1 MAAGFHKERRAW
13 FQIKHQIVGTYL
25 SLFLGKL
32 GKFGDRIYYVDGFAG
47 QGRLDDGTEGSALI
61 AAKLAAE
68 PVHKSRQGLLHCIN
82 VEAEPETFENLTKA
96 TAPYRHCVSNLH
108 GTFQDKLPE
117 ILKMIGSNTAFFFID
132 PFGTKGAE
140 ISTLKALGT
149 RSGKTEALVR
159 YDDTRVKRLIMWSAN
174 NLENL
179 EEKHR
184 KVALG
189 LSARVKELTDE
200 EAAEQ
205 VQLESF
211 LGSDSELRDRLIEGY
226 ETEVKRRTNFT
237 FGLNYPIRNPAT
249 GGHRYYLVHF
259 CKFVDGYTHMA
270 NFMAKAERTYQKLL
284 SGERELF
291 EGSPKQQT
299 FFQIDEQL
307 AKQAE
312 STKVSEVAMTVA
324 GIILQKRWENKSIQ
338 LRDVLSEI
346 VSHFKWRA
354 TRVEWTKALRQC
366 ETNGWLTMVGTED
379 GDMIH
384 FAEKI

>member
-1 MAAGFHKERRAW
+1 MASSFHKERKAW

-32 GKFGDRIYYVDGFAG
+32 GKFGDRVYYVDGFAG
-47 QGRLDDGTEGSALI
+47 QGRLEDGTEGSALI

-68 PVHKSRQGLLHCIN
+68 PPQKSRQGLLHCIN
-82 VEAEPETFENLTKA
+82 VEADSETFENLTKA
-96 TAPYRHCVSNLH
+96 TAPYNHCVTNLQ

-117 ILKMIGSNTAFFFID
+117 ILKLIGSQTAFFFID
-132 PFGTKGAE
+132 PFGTQGAE
-140 ISTLKALGT
+140 ISTLKTLGN
-149 RSGKTEALVR
+149 RQGKTEALVR

-174 NLENL
+174 NLDNL

-184 KVALG
+184 KVAVG
-189 LSARVKELTDE
+189 LSARVKQLTDE

-205 VQLESF
+205 VLRESL
-211 LGSDSELRDRLIEGY
+211 LGSDSEMRDRLIEGY
-226 ETEVKRRTNFT
+226 EAEVKRQTSFT

-259 CKFVDGYTHMA
+259 CKFADGYTHMA

-284 SGERELF
+284 SGDAGLF
-291 EGSPKQQT
+291 GGTPKQQT

-312 STKVSEVAMTVA
+312 AEKVSDITMEVPA
-324 GIILQKRWENKSIQ
+324 IILHKRWENKSVQ
-338 LRDVLSEI
+338 LRDLLGEI
-346 VSHFKWRA
+346 VNSFKWRT
-354 TRVEWTKALRQC
+354 TRHEWIKALRQC
-366 ETNGWLTMVGTED
+366 EANGWLSLSGTED
-379 GDMIH
+379 GDMVH

>member
-1 MAAGFHKERRAW
+1 MGFHKERRAW

-32 GKFGDRIYYVDGFAG
+32 GKFGDRVYYVDGFAG

-68 PVHKSRQGLLHCIN
+68 PVQKSRQGLLHCIN
-82 VEAEPETFENLTKA
+82 VEAEAETFQNLKKS
-96 TAPYRHCVSNLH
+96 TAPYAHWVTNLH
-108 GTFQDKLPE
+108 GTFQEKLPE
-117 ILKMIGSNTAFFFID
+117 ILKLIGTHTAFFFID
-132 PFGTKGAE
+132 PFGTRGAE
-140 ISTLKALGT
+140 ISTLKELGN
-149 RSGKTEALVR
+149 RVGKTEALVR

-184 KVALG
+184 KVALA

-200 EAAEQ
+200 EAAEK
-205 VQLESF
+205 VQEEAL

-226 ETEVKRRTNFT
+226 ETEVKRKTKFT

-270 NFMAKAERTYQKLL
+270 NFMARAERTYQKLL
-284 SGERELF
+284 SAQKDFFG
-291 EGSPKQQT
+291 GGQKQQT
-299 FFQIDEQL
+299 FLQIDEHL

-312 STKVSEVAMTVA
+312 TRNVSNIETTVPTIVLRRRWMNEKV
-324 GIILQKRWENKSIQ
+324 Q
-338 LRDVLSEI
+338 LRDVLGEM
-346 VSHFKWRA
+346 VNDFKWRT
-354 TRVEWTKALRQC
+354 TRVEWIKALRQC
-366 ETNGWLTMVGTED
+366 DTNGWLKMTGTED
-379 GDMIH
+379 ADIVH